1 MLNGSA
7 KCGVAAGM
15 IALVMDAAYLT
26 IIVTQGNEPVV
37 GVVVAVAVVLAL
49 AGTGAIVGS
58 VAGRAALLWPS
69 AASLWVLGML
79 GMFSIGLPLLIAAG
93 LALIAAAQ
101 V

>member
-7 KCGVAAGM
+7 KCGVAAGV
-15 IALVMDAAYLT
+15 IALVMDAAYLS
-26 IIVTQGNEPVV
+26 IIVSQGNQPVV

-58 VAGRAALLWPS
+58 TTGRAAVLWPS
-69 AASLWVLGML
+69 AALLGVLGVL

-93 LALIAAAQ
+93 LTLVAAAQ